1 MQTLEEGID
10 LCSHRVRHL
19 VLGHELDVLVLVVV
33 CHGEHPA
40 IGLQVHNLLLPELVT
55 LGRKVQL
62 HYVGDVM
69 VKHPLEVGEVLWVE
83 GLQVSRDNLAAQHVF
98 VEASRE
104 PRLEVVAIVDRLAD
118 DPPYELEELQVVPV
132 DVRHG
137 VGMVGARLASS
148 LHKESVVGVEDFL
161 GKSAVP
167 LFAHATSVD
176 AFLALEMHLD
186 LCPHLL
192 SGPRPQ
198 LVVGVHEDLTAAYS
212 QADGLVAALQTPRA
226 QLRAEVCPLV
236 VKVQALRHVL
246 QQWSEGS

>member
-1 MQTLEEGID
+1 M
-10 LCSHRVRHL
+10 
-19 VLGHELDVLVLVVV
+19 LVVV
-33 CHGEHPA
+33 RHRQLSPVWLE
-40 IGLQVHNLLLPELVT
+40 VHNPLLAQLVALCTEEELYDLRNV
-55 LGRKVQL
+55 VIQ
-62 HYVGDVM
+62 
-69 VKHPLEVGEVLWVE
+69 HPLQIGEVLRVE
-83 GLQVSRDNLAAQHVF
+83 GLQVCRDDLPPKHVL
-98 VEASRE
+98 VETPRE
-104 PRLEVVAIVDRLAD
+104 PGLQVLPIVDRLANHTPD
-118 DPPYELEELQVVPV
+118 ELEELQVVPV
-132 DVRHG
+132 DVGHG
-137 VGMVGARLASS
+137 VGMVGARLPAC
-148 LHKESVVGVEDFL
+148 LHEEGIIGVEDFL